1 MSVGAVA
8 PGPRGWLDRVPPP
21 VFFVAS
27 GISQYLGAA
36 LAVGLFVTA
45 PSFAVAWA
53 RIAIAALVLL
63 TWRRPWQLWTRG
75 RAQGRTT
82 DGGTTAGG
90 RAEGGGV
97 TGRGLTGRSIGL
109 VVLFGLALGGMN
121 LTFYL
126 AIARIHLGTAVS
138 LEYLGPVLVAAV
150 GSRGWAGRV
159 AVGLALAG
167 VVAIGGLGL
176 DLSAPGT
183 IAGAA
188 FALGAGAFWAAYVV
202 LGRRVATSLAGMDAL
217 ALAMTVAALAYAP
230 VALPAALPLFGWHTL
245 AAVIGVAVLSSAV
258 PYAVDQLAFARIPAA
273 TFALLTALLPATSLA
288 VGLMVLVQ
296 VPSPAEVLGL
306 VLVSIAVWLASTPR
320 FTPPRRPA
328 D

>member
-1 MSVGAVA
+1 M
-8 PGPRGWLDRVPPP
+8 PPP
-21 VFFVAS
+21 AFFVAS
-27 GISQYLGAA
+27 GFSQYLGAA
-36 LAVGLFVTA
+36 IAIGLFVTA

-53 RIAIAALVLL
+53 RIAVAALVLL
-63 TWRRPWQLWTRG
+63 AWRRPWRLWMRG
-75 RAQGRTT
+75 RTEGRKS
-82 DGGTTAGG
+82 DGG
-90 RAEGGGV
+90 RAERRTTEGRTTEGRTPDGGRNAGRGAS
-97 TGRGLTGRSIGL
+97 GRGLSGRSVWL
-109 VVLFGLALGGMN
+109 VVLFGLALGGLN
-121 LTFYL
+121 IAFYL

-150 GSRGWAGRV
+150 GGRGWAGRV
-159 AVGLALAG
+159 AVGLALTG
-167 VVAIGGLGL
+167 VGAIGGLGL

-188 FALGAGAFWAAYVV
+188 FAIGAGAFWAAYVV

-230 VALPAALPLFGWHTL
+230 VALPAALPLFGWDTL

-288 VGLMVLVQ
+288 VGLVVLFQ
-296 VPSPAEVLGL
+296 VPSLAEVLGL

>member
-1 MSVGAVA
+1 
-8 PGPRGWLDRVPPP
+8 VPPP
-21 VFFVAS
+21 AFFVAS
-27 GISQYLGAA
+27 GFSQYLGAA
-36 LAVGLFVTA
+36 IAIGLFVTA

-53 RIAIAALVLL
+53 RIAVAALVLL
-63 TWRRPWQLWTRG
+63 AWRRPWRLWSRG
-75 RAQGRTT
+75 RAEGRTT
-82 DGGTTAGG
+82 DGGATEGRTTEARGVDG
-90 RAEGGGV
+90 RGA
-97 TGRGLTGRSIGL
+97 TGRGLSGRSVWL
-109 VVLFGLALGGMN
+109 VVLFGLALGGLN
-121 LTFYL
+121 IAFYL

-150 GSRGWAGRV
+150 GSRGWAGRAAV
-159 AVGLALAG
+159 ALALAG

-188 FALGAGAFWAAYVV
+188 LAIGAGAFWAAYVV
-202 LGRRVATSLAGMDAL
+202 LGRRVATSLAAI
-217 ALAMTVAALAYAP
+217 AYAP
-230 VALPAALPLFGWHTL
+230 VALPAALPLFGWDTL

-288 VGLMVLVQ
+288 VGLGVLFQ

>member
-1 MSVGAVA
+1 
-8 PGPRGWLDRVPPP
+8 VPPP
-21 VFFVAS
+21 AFFVAS
-27 GISQYLGAA
+27 GFSQYLGAA
-36 LAVGLFVTA
+36 IAIGLFVTA

-53 RIAIAALVLL
+53 RIAVAALVLL
-63 TWRRPWQLWTRG
+63 AWRRPWRLWSRG
-75 RAQGRTT
+75 RAEGRTT
-82 DGGTTAGG
+82 DGGATEGRTTEARGVDG
-90 RAEGGGV
+90 RGA
-97 TGRGLTGRSIGL
+97 TGRGLSGRSVWL
-109 VVLFGLALGGMN
+109 VVLFGLALGGLN
-121 LTFYL
+121 IAFYL

-150 GSRGWAGRV
+150 GSRGWAGRAAV
-159 AVGLALAG
+159 ALALAG

-188 FALGAGAFWAAYVV
+188 
-202 LGRRVATSLAGMDAL
+202 LAGMDAL
-217 ALAMTVAALAYAP
+217 ALAMTVAAIAYAP
-230 VALPAALPLFGWHTL
+230 VALPAALPLFGWDTL

-288 VGLMVLVQ
+288 VGLGVLFQ

>member
-1 MSVGAVA
+1 MTPGATS
-8 PGPRGWLDRVPPP
+8 PGARGWLERVPPP
-21 VFFVAS
+21 AFFVVS
-27 GISQYLGAA
+27 GFSQYLGAA
-36 LAVGLFVTA
+36 LAIGLFVTA

-53 RIAIAALVLL
+53 RIAVAALVLVA
-63 TWRRPWQLWTRG
+63 WRRPWRSWRRG
-75 RAQGRTT
+75 AAAGRGASRAAGRSE
-82 DGGTTAGG
+82 GG
-90 RAEGGGV
+90 RAV
-97 TGRGLTGRSIGL
+97 WL

-167 VVAIGGLGL
+167 VVAIGGFGL

-188 FALGAGAFWAAYVV
+188 LALVAGAFWAAYVV
-202 LGRRVATSLAGMDAL
+202 LGRRVATSLTGMDAL
-217 ALAMTVAALAYAP
+217 ALAMAMAAIAYAP
-230 VALPAALPLFGWHTL
+230 VALPAALPLFGWNTL

-258 PYAVDQLAFARIPAA
+258 PYAVDQLAFSRIPAA

-288 VGLMVLVQ
+288 VGLVVLLQ
-296 VPSPAEVLGL
+296 VPTPAEVLGL

-320 FTPPRRPA
+320 FLPPSGTG